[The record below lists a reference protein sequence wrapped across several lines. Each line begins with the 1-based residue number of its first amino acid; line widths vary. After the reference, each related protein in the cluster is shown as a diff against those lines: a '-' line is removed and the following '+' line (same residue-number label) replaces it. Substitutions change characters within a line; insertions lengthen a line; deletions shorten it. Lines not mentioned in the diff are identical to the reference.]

1 MSAFER
7 KADMEHLAPRLGVSK
22 VCLRAES
29 RPRGAVCLMSA
40 FSQKRKFAMPV
51 LSAIQIVLM
60 RIMPQPAPV
69 QRSARPEARLVYD
82 SVVR

>member
-29 RPRGAVCLMSA
+29 RPRGAARLMSA
-40 FSQKRKFAMPV
+40 RSQQQTFPTKENLAARR
-51 LSAIQIVLM
+51 AIWLILVQFY
-60 RIMPQPAPV
+60 QPLACLYASRYPTNSGV
-69 QRSARPEARLVYD
+69 
-82 SVVR
+82 